1 MSSENLPLLLPKD
14 VSPESPFFLRG
25 SARYVVGHPDADG
38 LVVIRSQHSAQQP
51 AERSRQ
57 TLARATGGFC
67 ELQVYRTRR
76 ANA

>member
-25 SARYVVGHPDADG
+25 SARYVVGHPDANG
-38 LVVIRSQHSAQQP
+38 LVVIRSQHSAQHP

-57 TLARATGGFC
+57 TLARATGEVC
-67 ELQVYRTRR
+67 ELQVYRTGMTD
-76 ANA
+76 A